1 MILTLMP
8 KKIVAGVFGALLSL
22 LGLTACSPA
31 TDSGKLKVV
40 AAFYPLAYAAERI
53 GGTAV
58 DVSNLTQPG
67 AEPHDLELTAQQI
80 ASISS
85 ADLVL
90 YQKGFQSAV
99 DKAIEANPP
108 KNVIDVSTLVTMLDA
123 STTGDDEHVDHGD
136 GHATDPHTWLAPTN
150 MVSFTTAITAELA
163 KLAPSSAGVVT
174 KGGAALTAD
183 LNALDGRFSTGLK
196 ACSIRA
202 FITSH
207 AAFGYLAKAYG
218 LTQYGIAGLDPSV
231 EPSTARIA
239 EIQTLA
245 TQNKVSTIFF
255 ETLASPAVAESI
267 ASDLKLKTDVLDPL
281 EGVTSASRGT
291 NYLEIM
297 DANLTALKKANTC
310 S

>member
-1 MILTLMP
+1 ML
-8 KKIVAGVFGALLSL
+8 KRIVTGALCTLLSL
-22 LGLTACSPA
+22 LGLTACTPS
-31 TDSGKLKVV
+31 TESGRLKVV

-53 GGTAV
+53 GGDAV
-58 DVSNLTQPG
+58 EVSNLTQPG

-108 KNVIDVSTLVTMLDA
+108 KNLIDVSTLVTMLDA
-123 STTGDDEHVDHGD
+123 STTGDDEHEDRGD
-136 GHATDPHTWLAPTN
+136 GHATDPHTWLSPKN

-163 KLAPSSAGVVT
+163 KLAPSSADAIA
-174 KGGAALTAD
+174 KGGASLTAD
-183 LNALDGRFSTGLK
+183 LNALDGRFSTGLRT
-196 ACSIRA
+196 CSIRA

-207 AAFGYLAKAYG
+207 AAFGYLAHAYD

-239 EIQTLA
+239 EIQALV
-245 TQNKVSTIFF
+245 TQKKVTTIFF

-291 NYLEIM
+291 TYLEIM
-297 DANLTALKKANTC
+297 DANLSALKKANTC